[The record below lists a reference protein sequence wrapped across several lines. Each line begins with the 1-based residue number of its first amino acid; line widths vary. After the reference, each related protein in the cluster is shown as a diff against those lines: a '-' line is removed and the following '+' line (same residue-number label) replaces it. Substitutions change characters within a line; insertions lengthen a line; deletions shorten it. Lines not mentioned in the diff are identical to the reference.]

1 LVVEVAVVIE
11 DLVIVVI
18 TDLIEVIVDQVSHP
32 MEVEMV
38 SVLTTMTTEDL
49 QVRVQFQWNLAV
61 EAAAAAAA
69 AAMSS
74 H

>member
-1 LVVEVAVVIE
+1 MVVEVAVVIE

-61 EAAAAAAA
+61 EAAAAA
-69 AAMSS
+69 MSS

>member
-1 LVVEVAVVIE
+1 MVVEVAV
-11 DLVIVVI
+11 VIVVI

-61 EAAAAAAA
+61 EVAAA